1 MIIYFAMK
9 NASAAFL
16 LFVTLAGT
24 FATLLTA
31 GCADN
36 TNSAPAQ
43 SASNMN
49 PAATKSD
56 AGGW

>member
-1 MIIYFAMK
+1 MIFSLAMK
-9 NASAAFL
+9 KASAAFL
-16 LFVTLAGT
+16 LFVTLVGS
-24 FATLLTA
+24 FATLLMV

-49 PAATKSD
+49 PAAMKSD

>member
-1 MIIYFAMK
+1 
-9 NASAAFL
+9 
-16 LFVTLAGT
+16 
-24 FATLLTA
+24 LLTA

-49 PAATKSD
+49 PAAMKSD